1 METENSPINIIN
13 NGTLIKGDIK
23 AEGDFRLDGTLQ
35 GNIELNG
42 KLVVGDTGVVNGNVL
57 CMNANI
63 IGSVNGNLSVKE
75 LLSLHSTARV
85 RGDILI
91 NKLSIEP
98 GAVFSGKE
106 PHLVVDGKQTG
117 LDAGSADVIGD
128 RVQHDFF
135 PPPCISLCSRF
146 RSGVQISV

>member
-1 METENSPINIIN
+1 MEMENSPLNMITD
-13 NGTLIKGDIK
+13 GTLIKGDIK

-98 GAVFSGKE
+98 GAVFSGKCRMIDE
-106 PHLVVDGKQTG
+106 IRAQ
-117 LDAGSADVIGD
+117 
-128 RVQHDFF
+128 QEEE
-135 PPPCISLCSRF
+135 
-146 RSGVQISV
+146 SVAEQNAE